1 MRFNGIIKTWNDER
15 GFGFISPSHGGQEIF
30 VHIKA
35 FPRHSARPQVGEAVT
50 FEVELN
56 RDGKKRATAVKPV
69 NAPASFRKQ
78 RQGDSARW
86 GVASYLAIPAFMVLY
101 VAAAFLWEVPAW
113 VVGVYAGASILAF
126 ATYGI
131 DKFAAVSDSWRIP
144 EYVLLLTG
152 LLGGWPGAII
162 AQQVMRHKSSKA
174 SFRSAFWHT
183 VFLNVVAFVALAS
196 PLGQA
201 LIQAQVAP

>member
-1 MRFNGIIKTWNDER
+1 MRFSGTIKTWNDDR
-15 GFGFISPSHGGQEIF
+15 GFGFISPSQGGQEIF

-35 FPRHSARPQVGEAVT
+35 FPIRSVRPQVGERVT

-56 RDGKKRATAVKPV
+56 SDGKKRATAVKPLRR
-69 NAPASFRKQ
+69 PASFRKQ
-78 RQGDSARW
+78 PQVNSARW
-86 GVASYLAIPAFMVLY
+86 GTASYLTIPAFMVLY
-101 VAAAFLWEVPAW
+101 VAAAFLWELPAW
-113 VVGVYAGASILAF
+113 VLGIYVGASVLAF

-131 DKFAAVSDSWRIP
+131 DKFAAVSDSWRVP
-144 EYVLLLTG
+144 EYVLLLIG
-152 LLGGWPGAII
+152 LLGGWPGAIV

-174 SFRSAFWHT
+174 SFRSAFWRT

-201 LIQAQVAP
+201 LLQAQVAP